1 MKQNV
6 AIKAVSQVILD
17 DGLCTALL
25 LQGSFG
31 RGEEDEF
38 SDVDM
43 FAVVP
48 EENHELFLSSR
59 IDYLMSYMTLV
70 IWEEVNFHVPEIV
83 AIFEDCLHFD
93 LYTAT
98 PENLP
103 IYGKFKV
110 LYDKDG
116 RYEGH
121 SGESSGTV
129 PYDTNSTFTGVIYSI
144 VEADSAYRRRN
155 FPWAAFILTR
165 AIKDCGLLLRS
176 LYDSQY
182 PFLALKKINTIIPAE
197 EFRLLE
203 EASANLNEHG
213 FSVAVRKIAE
223 ILICYAGKCSENAV
237 SDKEKLLE
245 WLNLKLGDTLFIE
258 RGIS

>member
-1 MKQNV
+1 MP
-6 AIKAVSQVILD
+6 I
-17 DGLCTALL
+17 
-25 LQGSFG
+25 
-31 RGEEDEF
+31 
-38 SDVDM
+38 
-43 FAVVP
+43 
-48 EENHELFLSSR
+48 
-59 IDYLMSYMTLV
+59 V

-103 IYGKFKV
+103 IYGKLKI

-116 RYEGH
+116 KYEEH
-121 SGESSGTV
+121 NGEPNGKV

-144 VEADSAYRRRN
+144 VEADGAYRRIN
-155 FPWAAFILTR
+155 YPLSAFILTR
-165 AIKDCGLLLRS
+165 AINDCGLLLRS
-176 LYDSQY
+176 LYDFQY
-182 PFLALKKINTIIPAE
+182 PFLALKKINNVIPAD

-213 FSVAVRKIAE
+213 FPFAVRKIVE
-223 ILICYAGKCSENAV
+223 ILEYYAGKCPENAV
-237 SDKEKLLE
+237 ADKEKLLE
-245 WLNLKLGDTLFIE
+245 WLNLTLVDTLFIE

>member
-1 MKQNV
+1 MKQND
-6 AIKAVSQVILD
+6 AIKAVAQAILA

-48 EENHELFLSSR
+48 EENHELFLSRR
-59 IDYLMSYMTLV
+59 IDYLKSYMPIV

-98 PENLP
+98 PETLP

-110 LYDKDG
+110 IYDKD
-116 RYEGH
+116 RKYEGH
-121 SGESSGTV
+121 SGEPNSKV

-144 VEADSAYRRRN
+144 MEADSAYRRRN
-155 FPWAAFILTR
+155 YPWAAFILTR
-165 AIKDCGLLLRS
+165 AIKDSGLLLRS
-176 LYDSQY
+176 LYDTQY
-182 PFLALKKINTIIPAE
+182 PFLALKKINKIIPAE

-203 EASANLNEHG
+203 EASANLNEQG
-213 FSVAVRKIAE
+213 FPFAVRRIAE
-223 ILICYAGKCSENAV
+223 ILECYANKCPENAV
-237 SDKEKLLE
+237 AEKEKLLK
-245 WLNLKLGDTLFIE
+245 WLNLRLVDTLFI
-258 RGIS
+258 

>member
-1 MKQNV
+1 MP
-6 AIKAVSQVILD
+6 I
-17 DGLCTALL
+17 
-25 LQGSFG
+25 
-31 RGEEDEF
+31 
-38 SDVDM
+38 
-43 FAVVP
+43 
-48 EENHELFLSSR
+48 
-59 IDYLMSYMTLV
+59 V

-83 AIFEDCLHFD
+83 AIFENCLHFD

-116 RYEGH
+116 RYEDH
-121 SGESSGTV
+121 SGEPSGKI

-176 LYDSQY
+176 LYDTQY
-182 PFLALKKINTIIPAE
+182 PFLALKKINKIIPAD

-203 EASANLNEHG
+203 EASANLNKHG
-213 FSVAVRKIAE
+213 FPIAVRKIYE
-223 ILICYAGKCSENAV
+223 ILQCYADKCPENAV
-237 SDKEKLLE
+237 IDKEKLLE
-245 WLNLKLGDTLFIE
+245 WLNLRLVDTLFIE
-258 RGIS
+258 RGLS